1 MDKQGETKAF
11 LKETKSSLSSEE
23 TPADGCSLDLPPA
36 RKPILDFAQ
45 KMSEDIVAQALLL
58 CWEVEIRYKDVPF
71 IDIECEY
78 VI

>member
-1 MDKQGETKAF
+1 MDRQEAF
-11 LKETKSSLSSEE
+11 LKETKSSVCSEE
-23 TPADGCSLDLPPA
+23 TPADRCSLDLPPV
-36 RKPILDFAQ
+36 RKPIRDFAQ